1 MVPPGREFCE
11 DRQSGIAQ
19 YISGAE
25 KATSIRYLDRIF
37 VYGAQKCSIINIS
50 VFRGINI
57 EASVA
62 SILKPISAKSVYNV
76 SGAFIVCVRSSV

>member
-25 KATSIRYLDRIF
+25 KATSIRCLGRIF
-37 VYGAQKCSIINIS
+37 VYGAQKCFIINIS
-50 VFRGINI
+50 VICGINI
-57 EASVA
+57 DSN
-62 SILKPISAKSVYNV
+62 I
-76 SGAFIVCVRSSV
+76 F